1 MTQSADAGP
10 EIPSHTSGEP
20 TPSELHAILE
30 RLNPRFQARDW
41 DGCLS
46 LLEEAS
52 IRFPESGLLLLERGR
67 IFEAKGDLDQAEDC
81 FWKSVQPPFGPSPDS
96 FMALAQLKNLSGE
109 PDKALWFLEE
119 GLSQFP
125 GNTNLL
131 REFGIQNGLKG
142 RWWIAASRIE
152 EAHSKDPD
160 NKQNILAY
168 IALIERLE
176 ILEHYPKL
184 LAMSRKLLNDDP
196 GNRELMAIYI
206 RALER
211 NNQNRQA
218 LKYVRT
224 LLKTNP
230 KDPFLLEE
238 AGRLLLNMNEFT
250 RAVDSLRLAIEN
262 GEETAR
268 LFGLIAMA
276 HRMNGKPLAG
286 LEPLRKALSLDPDN
300 KDLYALMGFI
310 QIDLKD
316 AEKALPSL
324 QIADEAHSYRSL
336 GELFLREK
344 APEKAIVA
352 YSTAFEKEPDPFT
365 GEILLKLFSER
376 NDWFSFYETLGWMD
390 ILFPDRLPKKFL
402 KPNVLHR
409 WEKMSGSSFSRPEQL
424 IMQGLSLHF
433 SNAPR
438 DARTHLEQAVVGDPL
453 SEVPYWILGLIDEKL
468 GYHDSAI
475 LWYRRILPSTREPV
489 TLFHSIARTML
500 QKGESC
506 KRLPEVLDE
515 FLAFYPSHPG
525 FFRVLQEWALRKNEI
540 ETALRI
546 LQEGMERHPSDTSL
560 YRAYTDILRRSENPA
575 VQSFR

>member
-1 MTQSADAGP
+1 MTQSADADS
-10 EIPSHTSGEP
+10 EISSHTSRDP
-20 TPSELHAILE
+20 TPSELHDILE
-30 RLNPRFQARDW
+30 RLDPLIQTRDW

-46 LLEEAS
+46 LLAEATR
-52 IRFPESGLLLLERGR
+52 RFPESGLLLLEQGR
-67 IFEAKGDLDQAEDC
+67 IFEAKGNLEQAEDC

-125 GNTNLL
+125 GNSNLL

-142 RWWIAASRIE
+142 RWWIAVSRIE
-152 EAHSKDPD
+152 EAYSKDPE
-160 NKQNILAY
+160 NKQNTLAY

-196 GNRELMAIYI
+196 GNRELMGIYI
-206 RALER
+206 RAMER

-218 LKYVRT
+218 LKYVRA

-286 LEPLRKALSLDPDN
+286 LEPLRKALSIEPDN
-300 KDLYALMGFI
+300 KELYALMGSI

-316 AEKALPSL
+316 PEKALPSL
-324 QIADEAHSYRSL
+324 QIADEAHPYRSL
-336 GELFLREK
+336 GELLLREK

-352 YSTAFEKEPDPFT
+352 YSTAFEKDPDPFT

-376 NDWFSFYETLGWMD
+376 SDWFSFYETLGWMD

-402 KPNVLHR
+402 KQNVLHR
-409 WEKMSGSSFSRPEQL
+409 WEKTSGSSFSRPEQL
-424 IMQGLSLHF
+424 IMEGLSLHF

-438 DARTHLEQAVVGDPL
+438 EARTYLEQAVVGDPM
-453 SEVPYWILGLIDEKL
+453 SEVPYWILGLIDERL
-468 GYHDSAI
+468 GFHDSAI

-489 TLFHSIARTML
+489 TLFHSMARAMI
-500 QKGESC
+500 QKGESS

-515 FLAFYPSHPG
+515 FLEYYPSRPG
-525 FFRVLQEWALRKNEI
+525 FFRVLQEWALRKNET

-546 LQEGMERHPSDTSL
+546 LQEGMERHSSDPSL
-560 YRAYTDILRRSENPA
+560 YRAYSDILRLNGNLTG
-575 VQSFR
+575 QSFR